1 MACKIRVNITKYKLP
16 LNHRW
21 LNRSWYLNQTLYKAW
36 RYHLYVHNLQIEDIV
51 FRKIVYD
58 AIYDSLINEYDKVRH
73 KDFLN
78 EYAKFQQYWNEN
90 FSELNDR
97 IIEWENYRQSGK
109 YQYFLEQ
116 LKHIRRFDKR
126 VQAALD
132 NALAFMYAKFQKKF
146 VIAETLEKIEKRLGM
161 DVWQKAWSKKWLW
174 FAAYMLVFDA
184 CDLYANTFGK
194 TKYVIRDYNK
204 ELGEVLKVNIERWY
218 ERKELVVDYRVKM
231 LMKIY
236 ENIIIPVVGE
246 VGSVALAEAA
256 RRGTCIALLHAARM
270 LANFATFHPA
280 LRCLVWGAELLGSL
294 AQILNNSVLAWL
306 GWQIEVEWTL
316 DATIQSF
323 LNEAIKHVYATFT
336 GKNIWKI
343 EHWVDWGLF
352 DLACYYQ
359 YLKYVTGTIKAD
371 QQELIDYI
379 YQEGSDKQKQILDRI
394 AKTIQ
399 VAQSLYNFKKFFWQ
413 TEKKFLDEAKN
424 VLDAARY
431 REEDFYF
438 WQQQTFN
445 RDLLESN
452 IKQKMYALQPL
463 KSKET
468 LNLDWYSLKVE
479 DTESQFT
486 DENSMKH
493 SKYEGLRKYDIFVP
507 LKDCFWTDGSSFNSM
522 YACKFSYTESFYF
535 WFGLDVAEKEE
546 YSSEEAE
553 EFIKSLLDRA
563 KTVLYWKYGIREAW
577 RSKDL
582 FKLPLLF
589 LSDLIRPRV
598 TYNCISVIYQQKRFY
613 KYVLDYDNKY
623 NNKTLVYR
631 YLKYKN
637 YSDNYQHGASFSFC
651 GRDLPTNSI
660 ECSDFEWETQY
671 QNSGEA
677 INGAR
682 MWEESFR
689 TAEGEYNYESWGK
702 DFTTTFS
709 SANVNELKITF
720 AEDAIVWEK
729 RNGRRWR
736 AKALENYDTLIRFLN
751 DLPVQRYVLQLRW
764 ILPHRTF
771 KRLSKRSKLVCY

>member
-16 LNHRW
+16 FNHRW
-21 LNRSWYLNQTLYKAW
+21 LNKSWYLQQTLYKAW
-36 RYHLYVHNLQIEDIV
+36 RFHLYAHNLQVEDVV

-78 EYAKFQQYWNEN
+78 EYAKFQAYWNEH
-90 FSELNDR
+90 FTELNDR
-97 IIEWENYRQSGK
+97 IVEWENYRQSGK

-132 NALAFMYAKFQKKF
+132 NALAFMYARFQKKF
-146 VIAETLEKIEKRLGM
+146 VIAETLEKIEKKLGM

-184 CDLYANTFGK
+184 CDLYAATLGK
-194 TKYVIRDYNK
+194 TKHVIRDYDA

-218 ERKELVVDYRVKM
+218 ERKELAVDYRVKM
-231 LMKIY
+231 LMKTY
-236 ENIIIPVVGE
+236 ENVIIPIVGE

-270 LANFATFHPA
+270 LANFAISDPRLKLLT
-280 LRCLVWGAELLGSL
+280 WGAELLGSL

-306 GWQIEVEWTL
+306 GWQIGVEWTL

-359 YLKYVTGTIKAD
+359 YLKYVNGTIRAD
-371 QQELIDYI
+371 QQEIIDLV
-379 YQEGSDKQKQILDRI
+379 YQQGSDKQKQILDRI

-399 VAQSLYNFKKFFWQ
+399 VAQTLYNFKKFFYQ
-413 TEKKFLDEAKN
+413 TERKFLDEAKN
-424 VLDAARY
+424 LLDAAMY

-438 WQQQTFN
+438 WQQQSLN
-445 RDLLESN
+445 KHLLEGY
-452 IKQKMYALQPL
+452 IKQKIYELQPA
-463 KSKET
+463 KEENT
-468 LNLDWYSLKVE
+468 LNLDWYSVNVQDKK
-479 DTESQFT
+479 SQFT
-486 DENSMKH
+486 DENGMKH
-493 SKYEGLRKYDIFVP
+493 TKYESSRYGKIFIP
-507 LKDCFWTDGSSFNSM
+507 LSGCYWTDWSHANSM
-522 YACKFSYTESFYF
+522 YACDLSYVDTLEFSC
-535 WFGLDVAEKEE
+535 WLDVAEKEE
-546 YSSEEAE
+546 YDSEEAR
-553 EFIKSLLDRA
+553 EFINSLLDRA
-563 KTVLYWKYGIREAW
+563 KTILYWRYGIREAW

-589 LSDLIRPRV
+589 LLDLIRPRV
-598 TYNCISVIYQQKRFY
+598 TYRCVSVIYQHKRFY
-613 KYVLDYDNKY
+613 KYVLDYDSRY
-623 NNKTLVYR
+623 NGKTLVYR

-637 YSDNYQHGASFSFC
+637 YSDNFYSSYQFNNC
-651 GRDLPTNSI
+651 GRDVYTNEIACAELSWTADW
-660 ECSDFEWETQY
+660 SD
-671 QNSGEA
+671 SGYSVH
-677 INGAR
+677 GAR
-682 MWEESFR
+682 HYSK
-689 TAEGEYNYESWGK
+689 THYITEGRPDYELYINTYHTS
-702 DFTTTFS
+702 FS
-709 SANVNELKITF
+709 SAKVGELKISFTD
-720 AEDAIVWEK
+720 DAVIWEK
-729 RNGRRWR
+729 KNGFRWR
-736 AKALENYDTLIRFLN
+736 GGVFETYDSLKKFLN
-751 DLPVQRYVLQLRW
+751 DLPIKRYVLRLQW
-764 ILPHRTF
+764 ILPNQTF